1 MILILDTERYFTAD
15 DYPRMS
21 FPLMD
26 CHELNERADTIRKQ
40 KGLMPMFDF
49 EHEHDDQGWYDF
61 SVECEL
67 KDLDANDIQL
77 WFRVENGKSD
87 DNQQSYRI
95 KLTDAEIQE
104 VHDWLLKNEETGRF
118 IRESFEFKEGE
129 EI

>member
-77 WFRVENGKSD
+77 
-87 DNQQSYRI
+87 SYRI